1 MERHVKIALAATLT
15 LVSGISSGAEGELD
29 TTFNGTGRQ
38 TVAFGG
44 PSFGLGAALTTAGAV
59 YVVGGTSAGADAPL
73 RISIARLLADGEYD
87 DTFNADGDSDG
98 RIVYDIYPSESVANT
113 SALQSD
119 GKLVVAGV
127 ADVDESPGLDYRM
140 IVCRILPNGEAD
152 ATFGQIETP
161 GCRAIDSGLADAGL
175 GTASALHIQSDGRI
189 VVAGTVTVA
198 GVGKAVVARLL
209 PTGEMDAD
217 GFGEQG
223 VTILSPDK
231 QGSIL
236 VSDIEANSLGQLIVG
251 GTLALGPDD
260 SDFVLFRVQPDGAQ
274 DMSFNEGL
282 LTIAFDIG
290 GPAARQDVANALKVL
305 DDDSILVA
313 GSAEF
318 APNQRQMAVAKVDK
332 EGVLDL
338 DFNGTGKLSPF
349 FCGVCVDAV
358 ANSMALQSDGTIIL
372 AGTVETNG
380 ASDFGVISVGE
391 NGIIDNGFGTDGRA
405 FVGFDLDAGDP
416 DDSANAVILQNG
428 RIMLVGTA
436 NAPADDGRVFAVARL
451 ETDVIFADDFDIQ
464 SPNP

>member
-1 MERHVKIALAATLT
+1 MERHVKVALAATLT
-15 LVSGISSGAEGELD
+15 LVSGMSSGAEGELD
-29 TTFNGTGRQ
+29 ATFNGTGRQ

-59 YVVGGTSAGADAPL
+59 YVVGGTSADADAPL
-73 RISIARLLADGEYD
+73 RISIARLLADGGYD

-98 RIVYDIYPSESVANT
+98 RIVYDIYPSESVANA
-113 SALQSD
+113 SAIQAD
-119 GKLVVAGV
+119 GKLVVAGI
-127 ADVDESPGLDYRM
+127 ADVDGSPALDYRM

-152 ATFGQIETP
+152 ATFGQVETP

-175 GTASALHIQSDGRI
+175 GTASALHIQPDGRI
-189 VVAGTVTVA
+189 VVVGTVTVA

-223 VTILSPDK
+223 VTVLSPDE

-274 DMSFNEGL
+274 DMSFNAGL
-282 LTIAFDIG
+282 LTIAFDVG

-318 APNQRQMAVAKVDK
+318 APDQRQMAVAKVDK
-332 EGVLDL
+332 DGALDL
-338 DFNGTGKLSPF
+338 GFNGTGKLTPI
-349 FCGVCVDAV
+349 FCDVCVDVV
-358 ANSMALQSDGTIIL
+358 ANAMTVQTDGSIVL
-372 AGTVETNG
+372 AGSVESNG
-380 ASDFGVISVGE
+380 ASDFGVIRARSDGE
-391 NGIIDNGFGTDGRA
+391 IDLDFGAQGR
-405 FVGFDLDAGDP
+405 VLIGFDLDAGDP

-464 SPNP
+464 NP